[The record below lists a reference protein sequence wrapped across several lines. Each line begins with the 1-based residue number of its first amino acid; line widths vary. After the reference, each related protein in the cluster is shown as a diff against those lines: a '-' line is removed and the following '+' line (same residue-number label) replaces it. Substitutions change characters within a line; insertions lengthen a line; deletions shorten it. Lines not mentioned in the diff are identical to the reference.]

1 MYREV
6 SRIKKGC
13 PENSWREREL
23 EETEIDKERF
33 MFVSWIA
40 VIGIKSREGGRGHE
54 WDIQYLLF
62 TWFDWRLGYTVSIS
76 SQHLQFP
83 IRQHSIPIARQATS
97 VNSHRPRRQ
106 LLMDGSKL
114 KTPTDQLNWAAN
126 QSISLIQPQRPTVT
140 FGLQIS
146 QQILIRTRHDLWPS
160 CAWGVTQERTTG
172 TWTALH
178 DRQDILIII
187 VTAGFL
193 LWNKSS
199 RGKAVPLIRCFLVD
213 EFGDNVIQ
221 PSTAHFRCRLIWAG
235 ATITYWLF
243 TIHKAQQMS
252 EISQDCTKSCVLT
265 VKRRVGLSDKHV

>member
-1 MYREV
+1 
-6 SRIKKGC
+6 
-13 PENSWREREL
+13 
-23 EETEIDKERF
+23 
-33 MFVSWIA
+33 
-40 VIGIKSREGGRGHE
+40 
-54 WDIQYLLF
+54 
-62 TWFDWRLGYTVSIS
+62 
-76 SQHLQFP
+76 
-83 IRQHSIPIARQATS
+83 
-97 VNSHRPRRQ
+97 
-106 LLMDGSKL
+106 MDGSKL

-126 QSISLIQPQRPTVT
+126 QSINQPNPTTAAHSHVWPP
-140 FGLQIS
+140 GPGPI

-160 CAWGVTQERTTG
+160 CAWGVIQERTTG

-178 DRQDILIII
+178 DRQDMLIII

-199 RGKAVPLIRCFLVD
+199 REKAVPLIRCFLVD

-252 EISQDCTKSCVLT
+252 EISQDCTKSCMLT
-265 VKRRVGLSDKHV
+265 VKRRVRLSDKHV